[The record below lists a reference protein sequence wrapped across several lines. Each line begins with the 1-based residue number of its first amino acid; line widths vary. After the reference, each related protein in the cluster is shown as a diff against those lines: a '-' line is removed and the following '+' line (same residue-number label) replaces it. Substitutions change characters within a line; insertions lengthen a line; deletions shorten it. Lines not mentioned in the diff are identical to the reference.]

1 MSESVAVDVD
11 RQQAHKGGRKGWRKA
26 TPYVMIAV
34 YLLAPLVLI
43 PAVGEDNA
51 AIPSI
56 GLIFGTAALFGFIDG
71 WTFRPTWSLPILAG
85 VGFLLAKLLYFNDGT
100 VIYFIGAVIV
110 AAAFDYLAGLL
121 AGTAGDGAE

>member
-1 MSESVAVDVD
+1 MSESAAVHVEKHD
-11 RQQAHKGGRKGWRKA
+11 APKAGRTGWRRA
-26 TPYVMIAV
+26 TPYVMIAM

-100 VIYFIGAVIV
+100 AIYFIGAVIV